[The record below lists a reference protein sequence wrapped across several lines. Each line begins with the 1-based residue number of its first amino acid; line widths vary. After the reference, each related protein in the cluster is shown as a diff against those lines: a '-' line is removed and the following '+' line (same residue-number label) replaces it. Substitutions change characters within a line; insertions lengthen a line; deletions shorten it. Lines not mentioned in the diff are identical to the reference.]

1 MEKKRI
7 DILDPEITDAEIQE
21 FYNQCW
27 EDAKPTREKYFEELR
42 KINVNSI
49 RRPVVEQVDAVPS
62 GETRVKDLTDVF
74 RYREEESF
82 DVM

>member
-49 RRPVVEQVDAVPS
+49 RKPEVGQVDTIPN

-74 RYREEESF
+74 RYREEDSF
-82 DVM
+82 DMM

>member
-1 MEKKRI
+1 MGKKRI

-42 KINVNSI
+42 KINVESV
-49 RRPVVEQVDAVPS
+49 RRQTVEQFDMVPP

-74 RYREEESF
+74 RDRNEESF
-82 DVM
+82 NVM

>member
-1 MEKKRI
+1 MERKRI
-7 DILDPEITDAEIQE
+7 DILDPELTDAEIQE